1 MLNKGNCDLN
11 IDNEESYNDN
21 LGLISPKDYSLIKVF
36 ILLAFFIIIIDFA
49 LADYGEW
56 DPCKKIRVG
65 TTKLWIDLGMD
76 YMMRVTREIHICI
89 VPAIVQ
95 NNIILILNIHLYLKE
110 LKLFITKHAKRN

>member
-21 LGLISPKDYSLIKVF
+21 LGLIFPKDYSLIKVF

-65 TTKLWIDLGMD
+65 TTKLWIDLRYGLHDESYTGNPHMHSPCD
-76 YMMRVTREIHICI
+76 STKQYYFDFEHTLIFKRVKVIH
-89 VPAIVQ
+89 
-95 NNIILILNIHLYLKE
+95 Y
-110 LKLFITKHAKRN
+110 